1 MKTIIKYELVINEAL
16 ISALNYHTPDEQIN
30 EFIRFFGRH
39 IGSDRIYIFEDCKE
53 RHGTDNTYE
62 WCAQGVIP
70 EIDRLQN
77 VDMDVIKWWYDT
89 FSKGESIIIT
99 DIEDIKEEHRASY
112 DMLKAQNV
120 RNVVVCPLRYK
131 DEISG
136 FFGVDNPPKSDYRG
150 LTTFLDMIGTL
161 LISFLKLRNSFIKS
175 NKEAKLSSY
184 SSLSKIYASMY
195 LVDVQTKRYHIIKMT
210 DQIAE
215 YLGKDFKMGEYEIR
229 DDFCGHIKNI
239 AEKMCTE
246 SQLQESLE
254 FVDISTL
261 EERLLGENS
270 ITHEFTDK
278 RTGWCRSR
286 FIPVDYDEN
295 GSLLH
300 VLYCI
305 ESIEEEKKRENRLL
319 YLAQTDLMT
328 GICNRGSGESRIS
341 AYLKERK
348 AGLLC
353 LIDCD
358 KFKSINDTYGHAV
371 GDKVLIAI
379 AETLQ
384 KVCRDK
390 DVIFRLGGDEFA
402 IFMPGMMEQKAA
414 EKFFARLFE
423 NIRQID
429 IEEMEGKSIEI
440 SMGAC
445 FYEGTEEVSFDELYK
460 NADSVMY
467 QSKEKQGCSAM
478 IYGLYTDKKDS

>member
-16 ISALNYHTPDEQIN
+16 RSALNYHTPDEQIN

-62 WCAQGVIP
+62 WCAQGVTP

-89 FSKGESIIIT
+89 FSRGESIIIT
-99 DIEDIKEEHRASY
+99 DIEDIKEEHRVSY

-229 DDFCGHIKNI
+229 DGFCGHIKNI

-278 RTGWCRSR
+278 ISGWNRSR
-286 FIPVDYDEN
+286 FIPVDYDED
-295 GSLLH
+295 GKLLH
-300 VLYCI
+300 VLFCI
-305 ESIEEEKKRENRLL
+305 ECIEEEKKRENRLI

-328 GICNRGSGESRIS
+328 GLCNRGSGEKKITEF
-341 AYLKERK
+341 LKEK
-348 AGLLC
+348 TGGLLC
-353 LIDCD
+353 LVDCD

-429 IEEMEGKSIEI
+429 IEEMQGKSIEI